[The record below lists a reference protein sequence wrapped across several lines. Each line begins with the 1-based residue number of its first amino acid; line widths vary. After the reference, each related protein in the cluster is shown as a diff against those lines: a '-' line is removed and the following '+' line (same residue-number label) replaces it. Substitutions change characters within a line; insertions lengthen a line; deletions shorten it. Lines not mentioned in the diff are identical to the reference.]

1 MRVSTRV
8 EYGLIAL
15 TDIVLHSE
23 NGESVSAP
31 DISKR
36 QHISHK
42 YLEQIL
48 LHLRQAGFIRA
59 QKGLRGGYV
68 LSRSPGTIR
77 LSEILNALDNSILEE
92 MDAAGE
98 EDGRSLRG
106 AVNECLWKKL
116 NRSLIEF
123 AENKTL
129 QDFMQECRERV
140 SGGWDL
146 YII

>member
-15 TDIVLHSE
+15 TDIVINSE
-23 NGESVSAP
+23 TGKSVSAP

-48 LHLRQAGFIRA
+48 LLLRQAGFIRA

-68 LSRSPGTIR
+68 LACAPDQIT
-77 LSEILNALDNSILEE
+77 LADVLNALDQNILARMDEREDRGELGAAINDCFWEKINSNLNQYAKETKMSDFAKQCRSRKPEE
-92 MDAAGE
+92 
-98 EDGRSLRG
+98 
-106 AVNECLWKKL
+106 
-116 NRSLIEF
+116 
-123 AENKTL
+123 
-129 QDFMQECRERV
+129 
-140 SGGWDL
+140 WDL
-146 YII
+146 YVI

>member
-1 MRVSTRV
+1 MKVSTRV

-36 QHISHK
+36 QHISQK

-59 QKGLRGGYV
+59 QKGVRGGYV
-68 LSRSPGTIR
+68 LTCPPDQIS
-77 LSEILNALDNSILEE
+77 LYDVLNALDQNLLAPMDKQDDREGLGWIINDFFWERINS
-92 MDAAGE
+92 
-98 EDGRSLRG
+98 
-106 AVNECLWKKL
+106 KL
-116 NRSLIEF
+116 IGYAKETKMSDF
-123 AENKTL
+123 AEQCRSHSAKMW
-129 QDFMQECRERV
+129 DF
-140 SGGWDL
+140 

>member
-68 LSRSPGTIR
+68 LTCPPDQIA
-77 LSEILNALDNSILEE
+77 LSDVLNALDQNILAR
-92 MDAAGE
+92 MDKKDDP
-98 EDGRSLRG
+98 DGLG
-106 AVNECLWKKL
+106 AVINDCFWEKINSNL
-116 NRSLIEF
+116 NRYARETKMSDF
-123 AENKTL
+123 AQHCRNQTEEN
-129 QDFMQECRERV
+129 
-140 SGGWDL
+140 WDL
-146 YII
+146 YVI